1 MLLGFPKGE
10 FHSFHTHKAFLIFM
24 VLPTIKICLVSVI
37 NDFRKRYKKWVQV
50 TILFLYS
57 SRKPFFLV
65 FNCQIFSIM
74 FRHCEK
80 LLSVKTL
87 STKNSFDVLKLLI
100 LQLRNRFSYFYLRFL
115 KNLHFSVFLISVILE
130 NIISAYFYV
139 SGFLHPLIFA
149 VKSNYGSRVN
159 VRRNSRLILCLHSKS
174 FQW

>member
-1 MLLGFPKGE
+1 
-10 FHSFHTHKAFLIFM
+10 
-24 VLPTIKICLVSVI
+24 
-37 NDFRKRYKKWVQV
+37 V

-100 LQLRNRFSYFYLRFL
+100 LQLHNRFSYFYLFSL
-115 KNLHFSVFLISVILE
+115 KLTFSVFLISVILKK

-174 FQW
+174 FQ

>member
-87 STKNSFDVLKLLI
+87 STKNNFDILKLLI
-100 LQLRNRFSYFYLRFL
+100 LQLLTDFPISIYIFL
-115 KNLHFSVFLISVILE
+115 KLTFSVFLISRK

>member
-87 STKNSFDVLKLLI
+87 STKNSLDVLKLLI
-100 LQLRNRFSYFYLRFL
+100 LQLLTDFPISIYIFL
-115 KNLHFSVFLISVILE
+115 KLTFSVFLISRK

>member
-1 MLLGFPKGE
+1 MILGRDTKSEYRWPYF
-10 FHSFHTHKAFLIFM
+10 F
-24 VLPTIKICLVSVI
+24 C
-37 NDFRKRYKKWVQV
+37 
-50 TILFLYS
+50 ILQE
-57 SRKPFFLV
+57 KPFFLV
-65 FNCQIFSIM
+65 FNCQLFSIM

-100 LQLRNRFSYFYLRFL
+100 LQLHNRFSYFYLFSL
-115 KNLHFSVFLISVILE
+115 KLTFSVFLISVILKK

>member
-1 MLLGFPKGE
+1 
-10 FHSFHTHKAFLIFM
+10 
-24 VLPTIKICLVSVI
+24 
-37 NDFRKRYKKWVQV
+37 V

-100 LQLRNRFSYFYLRFL
+100 LQLLTDFPISIYIFL
-115 KNLHFSVFLISVILE
+115 KLTFNVFLISRK

-174 FQW
+174 FQ

>member
-74 FRHCEK
+74 FKHCEK
-80 LLSVKTL
+80 LLNVKTL
-87 STKNSFDVLKLLI
+87 STENSFDVLKLLI
-100 LQLRNRFSYFYLRFL
+100 LQLLTDFPISIYIFL
-115 KNLHFSVFLISVILE
+115 KLTFNVFLISRK